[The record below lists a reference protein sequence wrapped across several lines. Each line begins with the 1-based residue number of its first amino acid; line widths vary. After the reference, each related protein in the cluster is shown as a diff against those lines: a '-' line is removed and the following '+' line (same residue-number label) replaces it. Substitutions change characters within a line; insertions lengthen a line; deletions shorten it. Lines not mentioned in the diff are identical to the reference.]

1 MNIPKY
7 KPLNAFYS
15 VVDNNNNLYYVS
27 MNYKDADGMREFY
40 ETLAENTGLSFKTM
54 QIHKNSQLKIDGSEN
69 PRKINF
75 KIDSR
80 LVKNGSYEQRLL

>member
-27 MNYKDADGMREFY
+27 MNYKDADDMREFY
-40 ETLAENTGLSFKTM
+40 
-54 QIHKNSQLKIDGSEN
+54 
-69 PRKINF
+69 
-75 KIDSR
+75 
-80 LVKNGSYEQRLL
+80 